1 MMTYP
6 EVAPMGLISSWEYR
20 MSNVPATQLEVWE
33 SEGGAPERPACT
45 ESSLR
50 GTDNQVE
57 WALRIRHQI
66 HQEFDRVAAAFRV
79 VAHRQMG
86 RRRVETVAI
95 IAILEEKR
103 LEVMCNVEAG
113 YFIRGWQEIGDQVR
127 QLLFADAR
135 YQEIKRN
142 WPSR

>member
-1 MMTYP
+1 
-6 EVAPMGLISSWEYR
+6 

-45 ESSLR
+45 GPSLR

-66 HQEFDRVAAAFRV
+66 HQEFDRVATAFRV

-86 RRRVETVAI
+86 RRRAETVAI
-95 IAILEEKR
+95 IALLEEKR
-103 LEVMCNVEAG
+103 LEVMCNVDAG

-127 QLLFADAR
+127 QLIFGDGR

>member
-1 MMTYP
+1 
-6 EVAPMGLISSWEYR
+6 MGLISNREYR

-33 SEGGAPERPACT
+33 GEGGATERSACT
-45 ESSLR
+45 GPYLR
-50 GTDNQVE
+50 GTDSQVE
-57 WALRIRHQI
+57 WAMRIRRQV

-79 VAHRQMG
+79 VAHSQTG
-86 RRRVETVAI
+86 RRRAETVAI
-95 IAILEEKR
+95 IAILEEKH
-103 LEVMCNVEAG
+103 LEVMGNVKAG

-127 QLLFADAR
+127 PLIFADAP

>member
-1 MMTYP
+1 MMNYT
-6 EVAPMGLISSWEYR
+6 EVAPMGLISSWEYP

-33 SEGGAPERPACT
+33 GEGGAPERSACAGPY
-45 ESSLR
+45 LR

-57 WALRIRHQI
+57 WALRIRRQI
-66 HQEFDRVAAAFRV
+66 HQEFDRVEAAFRV
-79 VAHRQMG
+79 VALSHTG
-86 RRRVETVAI
+86 RRHAETAAI

-103 LEVMCNVEAG
+103 LGVMCNLEAG

-127 QLLFADAR
+127 QLIFDDAR